1 VGAIRVPE
9 RFPHHPKLSI
19 TDNKMSTIHQEKMS
33 RISPMFYTRNCLDI
47 PAFRDDTLQ
56 RAFSRM
62 PKVAPI
68 KKEKVHV
75 PFGQVMLDLGPI
87 EIRD

>member
-1 VGAIRVPE
+1 MGAIRVQNAFLTI
-9 RFPHHPKLSI
+9 RNSVFYDHR
-19 TDNKMSTIHQEKMS
+19 MSTIHQERMA
-33 RISPMFYTRNCLDI
+33 RISPMFYTRNCLDL
-47 PAFRDDTLQ
+47 PNFRDDTLQ

-75 PFGQVMLDLGPI
+75 PMGQVMLDLGPI
-87 EIRD
+87 EIRG